1 MVSGDNASCMS
12 TCYVLAL
19 ICFRSKNLLLF
30 DLLTKTQKSIHCL
43 FCKLM
48 KNRNVVVVVVV
59 LEETKNL
66 SRSKIYE
73 LWRRR
78 GIVES
83 EIFCLELKSYIQ

>member
-1 MVSGDNASCMS
+1 MS
-12 TCYVLAL
+12 TCYFLAL

-30 DLLTKTQKSIHCL
+30 DLLTKTKKSIHCL

-48 KNRNVVVVVVV
+48 KNRNVAVVVVV
-59 LEETKNL
+59 LEATKNL
-66 SRSKIYE
+66 SRSKICE